1 MTEHTTHLQAWL
13 NEMGRQQGTNFT
25 LDEQGRCFI
34 KANDETSLC
43 LFGIAGSDH
52 FYINVE
58 LIEVPVTAAENLF
71 KCALSLNLFQQETR
85 GATIAFD
92 DQANMLMLCY
102 SGSYESNSFQDFSNV
117 LNNMIDL
124 TASLKPQLQESLSD
138 HAQGSAPLQ
147 ETAPFMHEGGLR
159 L

>member
-1 MTEHTTHLQAWL
+1 MTDQTTQLQAWL
-13 NEMGRQQGTNFT
+13 DEMGKQMGSTFT

-34 KANDETSLC
+34 QANDETNLC
-43 LFGIAGSDH
+43 LFGMEGSDN

-58 LIEVPVTAAENLF
+58 LIDVPVTGAEMLF

-92 DQANMLMLCY
+92 DQANTLMLCY
-102 SGSYESNSFQDFSNV
+102 SGSYESNTFQDFSNV

-124 TASLKPQLQESLSD
+124 TASLQLQLQESLAD
-138 HAQGSAPLQ
+138 HSIKQPPAMAMNEMGI
-147 ETAPFMHEGGLR
+147 R